1 MEEVIKALW
10 ALYNA
15 GFSWRQI
22 GLPLGIT
29 GQYVM
34 MIAKGERPLRERNPL
49 RKRILNLKLV
59 PKGIQ
64 PEPVVKMEIREVA

>member
-1 MEEVIKALW
+1 
-10 ALYNA
+10 
-15 GFSWRQI
+15 
-22 GLPLGIT
+22 
-29 GQYVM
+29 M